1 MRRSSFQKLDAE
13 NASVDV
19 MLSRKITSQYD
30 SVKVVEDRLAEIV
43 AVAEALPQVV
53 LAVQSAIDANESEL
67 AAQEAADLA
76 TRYATEDFNVPVVD
90 GKYSAKHWAQVAETA
105 AGTGVI
111 DDLVTN
117 TSRTWS
123 SSKLVNSFEPLDS
136 TIVRDADIGISVQPY
151 NASTVVDSAY
161 VHTDAN
167 YTTLEKTKLSGIASG
182 AQVNTVNSVAG
193 KTGAVTLVKGDV
205 GLGSVDNTT
214 DLLKPVSTAAQTAL
228 NLKANLASPTFT
240 GTVAGITKTMVGLG
254 LVDNTADTSKAVASA
269 GKLTAIKTFTLTG
282 DVTGTVTSDLA
293 AGVSIAT
300 VVGNDSHL
308 HAFANLTSKPTTVS
322 GYGITDAY
330 TKVETAAVVAAVIN
344 DDAVATTTTYSSSKT
359 QTLYDLQT
367 EAIANLATAQCRITQ
382 SSTPAL
388 ALTTT
393 HNVLPFA
400 IHVDSTDTNIMT
412 VNDAANTITFLKNAS
427 FNFLSHVLF
436 SSTTSFSRTVTF
448 ELINT
453 SNGAVLVSESAL
465 IDIASGTTEGIALNT
480 LITVGRNGIPS
491 APLTVR
497 IQAYSTNTGHTV
509 QSFNSILASS
519 SSYDVS
525 TEASGINFVPTGG
538 IAASNVQAA
547 VAELDTEKEPR
558 NANIQSHISSTGNPH
573 VVTKTQVGLGSVD
586 NTADSAKIVASAGK
600 LTTARSIALT
610 GDVTGTVNF
619 DGSANASMVTAV
631 GNDSHLHAFANL
643 TSKPT
648 TVSGYGITDAYTK
661 TEVQTVLPKIGLDTT
676 NVTPPEVG
684 QIAWNQNERTIDVG
698 VNGMTLQVGQE
709 QLINVRNNTASLI
722 LNKTVLMATGTIG
735 ASGRITVAPYNGGDP
750 KYILGIATEDIAA
763 GLDGFVTSFG
773 KVRGVNTSMWAD
785 GAVLYVALNGELTP
799 IEPVTGVNLPVA
811 IVVHSHATVGTL
823 FVRITPIDVGSYE
836 PRDVG
841 IQAHI
846 ASLSNPHGVTKAQLL
861 LDNVDNTADIDK
873 AVFSAIKW
881 STPISVNIGGTS
893 KSVDGTASVTWSVAD
908 IGAQPVDGDLT
919 AIGALVGTSG
929 LLKKTA
935 VNTWALDTTVYA
947 IGSDM
952 TTALANKLSQ
962 SNGVIDLGNITEVV
976 S

>member
-76 TRYATEDFNVPVVD
+76 SRYATEDFNIPVIA
-90 GKYSAKHWAQVAETA
+90 GEYSAKHWAQVAETA

-123 SSKLVNSFEPLDS
+123 SSKLVNSFEPIDN
-136 TIVRDADIGISVQPY
+136 TIVKDADIGISVQPY

-193 KTGAVTLVKGDV
+193 KTGTVTLVKGDV
-205 GLGSVDNTT
+205 GLG
-214 DLLKPVSTAAQTAL
+214 
-228 NLKANLASPTFT
+228 
-240 GTVAGITKTMVGLG
+240 
-254 LVDNTADTSKAVASA
+254 LVDNTADISKV
-269 GKLTAIKTFTLTG
+269 
-282 DVTGTVTSDLA
+282 
-293 AGVSIAT
+293 
-300 VVGNDSHL
+300 
-308 HAFANLTSKPTTVS
+308 
-322 GYGITDAY
+322 
-330 TKVETAAVVAAVIN
+330 
-344 DDAVATTTTYSSSKT
+344 
-359 QTLYDLQT
+359 
-367 EAIANLATAQCRITQ
+367 
-382 SSTPAL
+382 
-388 ALTTT
+388 
-393 HNVLPFA
+393 
-400 IHVDSTDTNIMT
+400 
-412 VNDAANTITFLKNAS
+412 
-427 FNFLSHVLF
+427 
-436 SSTTSFSRTVTF
+436 
-448 ELINT
+448 
-453 SNGAVLVSESAL
+453 
-465 IDIASGTTEGIALNT
+465 
-480 LITVGRNGIPS
+480 
-491 APLTVR
+491 
-497 IQAYSTNTGHTV
+497 
-509 QSFNSILASS
+509 
-519 SSYDVS
+519 
-525 TEASGINFVPTGG
+525 
-538 IAASNVQAA
+538 
-547 VAELDTEKEPR
+547 
-558 NANIQSHISSTGNPH
+558 
-573 VVTKTQVGLGSVD
+573 
-586 NTADSAKIVASAGK
+586 VASAGK

-676 NVTPPEVG
+676 NVTPPGVG

-698 VNGMTLQVGQE
+698 VNGVTLQVGQE
-709 QLINVRNNTASLI
+709 QLINVRNNTGNLI
-722 LNKTVLMATGTIG
+722 LNKTVLMATGTVG

-873 AVFSAIKW
+873 AVFSATKW

-919 AIGALVGTSG
+919 AIGALAGTSG